1 MAIRYPHVADELRRM
16 IAAGEFIA
24 DAQLPNEDELS
35 VKFGVGVPTLRRAL
49 DVLQDEGLIEK
60 QHGRG
65 NFVRRPRQR
74 VTYTGNRGRSA
85 GSIAASGLHV
95 VSISARKIEADDA
108 HAALLNVAAGSVLAE
123 YVYLGE
129 QDGVPRSLARIYVPF
144 QGDLDRASMHW
155 SPWDGDSAERA
166 GALGAEGATTVVERV
181 SSRLPTPNE
190 VVTLRLTPRTSV
202 LVIERTTADASGR
215 VVEAALL
222 ALPGDAEAV
231 FATEL
236 LDQLEDES

>member
-1 MAIRYPHVADELRRM
+1 
-16 IAAGEFIA
+16 
-24 DAQLPNEDELS
+24 
-35 VKFGVGVPTLRRAL
+35 
-49 DVLQDEGLIEK
+49 
-60 QHGRG
+60 
-65 NFVRRPRQR
+65 
-74 VTYTGNRGRSA
+74 
-85 GSIAASGLHV
+85 
-95 VSISARKIEADDA
+95 
-108 HAALLNVAAGSVLAE
+108 
-123 YVYLGE
+123 
-129 QDGVPRSLARIYVPF
+129 
-144 QGDLDRASMHW
+144 MHW

-166 GALGAEGATTVVERV
+166 GALGAGGATTVVERV

-190 VVTLRLTPRTSV
+190 VATLRLTPRTSV